1 MRMGRIVNA
10 SRVIVRSVRQKNGGH
25 PTNVRGVNDT
35 ISYSSVIGHI
45 GHPKRILLTKRLAHG
60 QGSGHLA
67 RPKSLSL
74 RLLSRRPSN

>member
-45 GHPKRILLTKRLAHG
+45 GHPKRILPTKRLAHG
-60 QGSGHLA
+60 QGSGRLD
-67 RPKSLSL
+67 RPKSPNL
-74 RLLSRRPSN
+74 RLLFRRLSN